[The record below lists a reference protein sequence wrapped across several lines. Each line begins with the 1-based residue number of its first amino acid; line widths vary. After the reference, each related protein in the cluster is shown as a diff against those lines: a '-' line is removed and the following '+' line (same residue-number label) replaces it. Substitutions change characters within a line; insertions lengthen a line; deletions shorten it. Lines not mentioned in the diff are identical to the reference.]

1 MLVAG
6 RTGPERQVQ
15 PLERLLGLAVILSVG
30 TQGRFQA
37 AGRQGRL
44 DAAVHGMADGHG
56 QQSVGQ
62 AEPVVEIAAQGL
74 GLRGPAG
81 QVPMVQ
87 QRRDAWATG
96 SAASARRRQS
106 AS

>member
-1 MLVAG
+1 
-6 RTGPERQVQ
+6 
-15 PLERLLGLAVILSVG
+15 
-30 TQGRFQA
+30 
-37 AGRQGRL
+37 
-44 DAAVHGMADGHG
+44 MAWPDRHR

-87 QRRDAWATG
+87 QRRDRGQLVPLHPLGRGDLLLDRGRGKALLPEHLPIQIG
-96 SAASARRRQS
+96 GQASGDHFHDVRLLRR
-106 AS
+106 